1 MSIKEAKLEI
11 ALKYC
16 CEILSAFGKLFGDTK
31 TPEEVYTLVIE
42 KATKIMKGEQD
53 DRTKRKS

>member
-1 MSIKEAKLEI
+1 MDIKEAKLEI

-16 CEILSAFGKLFGDTK
+16 CKILSVFGKLFGDTK
-31 TPEEVYTLVIE
+31 TPEDVYKLAIE

-53 DRTKRKS
+53 DRTERKS

>member
-1 MSIKEAKLEI
+1 MDIKDYKLEI

-16 CEILSAFGKLFGDTK
+16 CKILSAFGKLFGDTK
-31 TPEEVYTLVIE
+31 TPEDVYKLAIE

-53 DRTKRKS
+53 DRTERKS

>member
-1 MSIKEAKLEI
+1 MDIKEAKLEI

-16 CEILSAFGKLFGDTK
+16 CKILSAFGKLFGDTK
-31 TPEEVYTLVIE
+31 TPEEVYKFAIE
-42 KATKIMKGEQD
+42 EATRIMKGEQD